1 MKKFLVLAALG
12 ALSAPALATSEAA
25 AMDIAKKSGCMA
37 CHGVDKKI
45 VGPAWK
51 DIGKKY
57 AGDTAAEAQLIAKVR
72 KGSKDVWG
80 PIPMPPNAVVKDADI
95 KTMVQYIL
103 TLK

>member
-1 MKKFLVLAALG
+1 MKKILILTALG
-12 ALSAPALATSEAA
+12 ILSAPVLAVNATAAL
-25 AMDIAKKSGCMA
+25 DIAKKSGCMA
-37 CHGVDKKI
+37 CHGVENKI

-51 DIGKKY
+51 DVGKKY
-57 AGDTAAEAQLIAKVR
+57 AGDAAAEAQLIAKVK

-80 PIPMPPNAVVKDADI
+80 PIPMPPNAVVKDADV